1 MSRTFWLLVGAVG
14 GVVAYRKGTQ
24 TAARAKKLGPLGS
37 AQVAAS
43 TTGRLASRT
52 ANGLGRL
59 QDVKAR
65 REGKLLTGTAEEI
78 AAEPVSAEWVPVDP
92 SEPGPGSGR
101 AAPST
106 SPQTSASASG
116 PPHTGVPRDAP
127 R

>member
-24 TAARAKKLGPLGS
+24 TATRAKELGPLGS

-43 TTGRLASRT
+43 ATGRLASRT
-52 ANGLGRL
+52 ANGLGRI

-78 AAEPVSAEWVPVDP
+78 TAEPAPVGWVPV
-92 SEPGPGSGR
+92 GPTGPAHGSGR
-101 AAPST
+101 TESAPSPP
-106 SPQTSASASG
+106 SSASAPGASE
-116 PPHTGVPRDAP
+116 TGMARDVPR
-127 R
+127 